1 MGAQAR
7 LVMVLHRAPER
18 RFLAAVDAIGALEF
32 MRSRP
37 RFIRVVEEEYGV

>member
-7 LVMVLHRAPER
+7 LVMVLHRAPET
-18 RFLAAVDAIGALEF
+18 RFLAAVDAIGGLEF